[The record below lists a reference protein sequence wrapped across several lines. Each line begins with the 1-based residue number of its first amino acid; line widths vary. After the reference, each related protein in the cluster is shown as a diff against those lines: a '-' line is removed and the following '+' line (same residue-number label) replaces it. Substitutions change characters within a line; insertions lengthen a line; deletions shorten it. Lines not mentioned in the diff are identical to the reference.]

1 MYRKESV
8 AGAARSRS
16 RASTQ
21 EKLNPHTTSF
31 HGMMACQSSAH
42 KAWCPPTCST
52 QGRPLKVS
60 CADTGF
66 GNRIIN
72 LMASMVFAR
81 VLQRPLITFW
91 ATPGNIGGRR
101 HSGMR
106 YYGSLS
112 ELRAVVSLP
121 SDLQFIEDWP
131 AAQRGGNSSSKS
143 FASLS
148 LAQADYVPVNSLNH
162 FPETIPGYGLF
173 TPESVWG
180 YWQAW
185 ARARIWPPPE
195 ACVSRSDFAKAFRTV
210 FDEVRPR
217 IDLQNPPSRSYLALH
232 VREGDKRRV
241 PAHIAASVRSA
252 AQALGQRTGLP
263 WVVISDNETAAIE
276 LEAAL
281 KLQGVAVVSRP
292 GFTGISRESMPQPAT
307 QHHASLRAVVRDFF
321 ALSASAGVLIQTS
334 PFGGWIDSSFSSTAT
349 AVGDT
354 PLLLPTTTARGGS
367 MALLQERTNQSG
379 SPLHSCFFTD
389 QMEAF
394 VHEVGECRRRPF

>member
-1 MYRKESV
+1 
-8 AGAARSRS
+8 
-16 RASTQ
+16 
-21 EKLNPHTTSF
+21 
-31 HGMMACQSSAH
+31 
-42 KAWCPPTCST
+42 
-52 QGRPLKVS
+52 
-60 CADTGF
+60 
-66 GNRIIN
+66 
-72 LMASMVFAR
+72 
-81 VLQRPLITFW
+81 
-91 ATPGNIGGRR
+91 
-101 HSGMR
+101 MR

-281 KLQGVAVVSRP
+281 KLGASRSSRGRGSPVSLENRCHSPRHNITLRFVPWCAIFCALRIGWRAHSDEPVWWLDRLFVQFHGHRRWGHTTAAADDHRERRQHGSAPRADEPEWLASPQLLLHGSDGGLRP
-292 GFTGISRESMPQPAT
+292 RGRRVPASTVLRKRVCTKCRSSTPVLVPVHSSYHAAYQPDCTSPHLRSAKT
-307 QHHASLRAVVRDFF
+307 SALRARD
-321 ALSASAGVLIQTS
+321 LRPVT
-334 PFGGWIDSSFSSTAT
+334 PSTFQA
-349 AVGDT
+349 
-354 PLLLPTTTARGGS
+354 PLVF
-367 MALLQERTNQSG
+367 
-379 SPLHSCFFTD
+379 CIK
-389 QMEAF
+389 
-394 VHEVGECRRRPF
+394 RRRHDLCVGGTGA